1 MLQAFHI
8 LNQFDIPKGAARG
21 LEHGKEV
28 ADYTLWTTA
37 ADLTNLRYY
46 FRTYD
51 NSRIRMI
58 DLKALDF
65 DHLEAIGQEDISE
78 ISFKGEEQ
86 IEDVTST
93 GTPFGK

>member
-1 MLQAFHI
+1 
-8 LNQFDIPKGAARG
+8 
-21 LEHGKEV
+21 
-28 ADYTLWTTA
+28 
-37 ADLTNLRYY
+37 
-46 FRTYD
+46 
-51 NSRIRMI
+51 MI

-78 ISFKGEEQ
+78 ISFAGGEQ